1 LIRDIADTALLT
13 AAYRAKESARGDA
26 LFHDPLARRL
36 AGARGARLAASL
48 PREYGCSWPLATRTY
63 LVDRFVTQNLR
74 EGLGIVINIAA
85 GLDARPY
92 RLPLPKS
99 LLWVEIDLPEVI
111 AYKDRMLDDTQPN
124 CRVRRIALDLRDLM
138 ARRALFAE
146 FGHRSR
152 RVLVLTEGLLIYLT
166 PREAGSLGRDLA
178 AAGFTRW
185 VLDLHSPAVLRA
197 QQHNVGP
204 ELRQA
209 GTPFRFAPRSGA
221 DFFWHAGWEP
231 IETRSIIRA
240 AMRLGRIPRW
250 NWAAAVLAGANGLRA
265 TVCLLA
271 RKTCAIGG
279 DWHAPAMSRA
289 LSAMR

>member
-1 LIRDIADTALLT
+1 MLGHIACRCRNPCFGSRSIFRKSSPTKTVCSTTHSRTVAFDGL
-13 AAYRAKESARGDA
+13 RWISAT
-26 LFHDPLARRL
+26 
-36 AGARGARLAASL
+36 
-48 PREYGCSWPLATRTY
+48 SWPA
-63 LVDRFVTQNLR
+63 
-74 EGLGIVINIAA
+74 
-85 GLDARPY
+85 
-92 RLPLPKS
+92 
-99 LLWVEIDLPEVI
+99 
-111 AYKDRMLDDTQPN
+111 
-124 CRVRRIALDLRDLM
+124 
-138 ARRALFAE
+138 
-146 FGHRSR
+146 
-152 RVLVLTEGLLIYLT
+152 VLTEGLLIYLT